1 MMKHRLLFYVHP
13 RDEARCLDEVI
24 KRGGTLATIQ
34 PEDED
39 SHHFIAHEAYFDNL
53 EQVNHFIYSCYSF
66 IGLYFY
72 VKRLEYVK
80 IAF

>member
-1 MMKHRLLFYVHP
+1 MKHRLLFYVHP
-13 RDEARCLDEVI
+13 RDEAKCLEEVTI
-24 KRGGTLATIQ
+24 KGGTLSTIQ
-34 PEDED
+34 PDDED

-53 EQVNHFIYSCYSF
+53 NQVNHFIYSCFSS
-66 IGLYFY
+66 IGLFFY